1 MPDRLHR
8 PVQVSALGIFGNE
21 DQNPS
26 STVVD
31 DLAAALDGAGVA
43 YEFHRYDG
51 AGYGFQ
57 EVDAWEK
64 IFGFFDARLK

>member
-1 MPDRLHR
+1 MIAFRRSHIEVRAGLAHR
-8 PVQVSALGIFGNE
+8 IPCSVLGVFGNE

-51 AGYGFQ
+51 AGYG
-57 EVDAWEK
+57 
-64 IFGFFDARLK
+64 